1 MSGNIDALGGLVDA
15 GLVGKAI
22 DRPTGEG
29 GINAAEV
36 AGAHHECA
44 NCGQHLT
51 GNYCA
56 NCGQQ
61 AHVHRSLAHVGEE
74 FVHGITHFD
83 GKTWKTL
90 PMLLF
95 RPGRLTREY
104 IEGKRARYIAPVP
117 LFLLVVF
124 LMFFVFS
131 FVHVKPGGGATDSN
145 GKQLTQA
152 EAIVELPKI
161 NTELANLDRDLAAAK
176 AKGAGTGEIAV
187 LNGVR
192 TGVVATRDRLK
203 ARAEGEIASPMDF
216 PGEMTRQIEESY
228 KSGDINVNLGNET
241 INERARAALRN
252 PQLAL
257 YKVQNKIY
265 KFSFLLVPLSLPWL
279 WLMFAFRRN
288 VRMYDHAVFALYS
301 ISFMSLLFIVGSI
314 ALALDFV
321 AGVFWGFLI
330 FVAPALHWYVQLKGT
345 YSLSRWGAAWRTVAI
360 SVAAVMTLSIYL
372 SITLA
377 IGLID

>member
-1 MSGNIDALGGLVDA
+1 MNGNVDALGGLVDA
-15 GLVGKAI
+15 GLVAGAI
-22 DRPTGEG
+22 DRPTGKG
-29 GINAAEV
+29 GRNAAEV
-36 AGAHHECA
+36 AVAHQECA

-131 FVHVKPGGGATDSN
+131 FVHVKPGGGATDVN
-145 GKQLTQA
+145 GKQLSQA
-152 EAIVELPKI
+152 EAIVELPKV
-161 NTELANLDRDLAAAK
+161 NTELANLDRDIAAAK
-176 AKGAGTGEIAV
+176 GKGAGAGELAA

-192 TGVVATRDRLK
+192 TGVVAARDRLK
-203 ARAEGEIASPMDF
+203 ARADGEIASPMDF
-216 PGEMTRQIEESY
+216 PGEMTRQIEETY
-228 KSGDINVNLGNET
+228 KSGAFDVNLGNAT
-241 INERARAALRN
+241 LDERARAALSN

-257 YKVQNKIY
+257 YKIQNKLY

-301 ISFMSLLFIVGSI
+301 ISFMSLLFIIGSI
-314 ALALDFV
+314 ALTLDITNGMFF
-321 AGVFWGFLI
+321 GLLI
-330 FVAPALHWYVQLKGT
+330 FVAPALHWYAQLKGT
-345 YSLSRWGAAWRTVAI
+345 YGLSRFGAAWRTVAI
-360 SVAAVMTLSIYL
+360 SFAAVMTLAIYL
-372 SITLA
+372 SIALA
-377 IGLID
+377 LGLTG